1 MLQKVDGARL
11 AAIARARHLWQVR
24 KRLRY
29 PDAARKLKVLKAAE
43 QRVLA
48 GEPEPVKPRVIPL
61 ADEITE
67 ERIERYQAQY
77 KRETWRWWR

>member
-1 MLQKVDGARL
+1 MLQRVDNVRL
-11 AAIARARHLWQVR
+11 AAIARARRAWEVR
-24 KRLRY
+24 RRLRF
-29 PDAARKLKVLKAAE
+29 PDAGRKLRALAAAE